1 MDSPDSYRISVPGST
16 QVPDGRQIVFVY
28 RTITFFGRLSH
39 TFPLT
44 ICFVTPM
51 CQALQPRFSKLKRFG
66 LIPFRSPLLRE
77 LFLFLRVLRCFSSPG
92 APHQPIDSA
101 GDVVGSQPR
110 VTPFG
115 NLRINVCSRLPEA
128 YRSDPRPSSAHSA
141 KASTVNP

>member
-44 ICFVTPM
+44 IYFVTPI

-66 LIPFRSPLLRE
+66 LFPFRSPLLRE
-77 LFLFLRVLRCFSSPG
+77 LFLFLWVLRCFSSPG
-92 APHQPIDSA
+92 ALHQPIDSA

-110 VTPFG
+110 VSPFG
-115 NLRINVCSRLPEA
+115 NPRINVCSRLPEA
-128 YRSDPRPSSAHSA
+128 YRSDPRPSSALSA
-141 KASTVNP
+141 KASTVSP